1 MIGGVFA
8 PERLEIGVS
17 GSQIDIGV
25 VALCYRK
32 LTGSIGI
39 HAF

>member
-1 MIGGVFA
+1 MIGGVCV
-8 PERLEIGVS
+8 PERLEIGVP

-32 LTGSIGI
+32 LTGAIGI
-39 HAF
+39 HTF